1 MVDWVPSTIF
11 SLLAC
16 CGSCCAT
23 GAGLVACPYSGAW
36 WPVRQT
42 PRVCPEGTGWELRPA
57 GRDGIALAGLQAWAE
72 DLERNR
78 VGGGGGAEGG
88 AGERGEKHHSFF
100 GPGRPPRVQAMAHAL
115 RLHRGNVG
123 DLCAQVRSL
132 CHSLE
137 DSLEGFADEAST
149 AGQRIGGMLDAV
161 LEAELDDRIDL
172 TVRCGWLRGCA
183 RWDA

>member
-1 MVDWVPSTIF
+1 MRPVLGWW
-11 SLLAC
+11 LARTPARGGL
-16 CGSCCAT
+16 CGK
-23 GAGLVACPYSGAW
+23 
-36 WPVRQT
+36 R
-42 PRVCPEGTGWELRPA
+42 RVSVVGTGWELRLA

-78 VGGGGGAEGG
+78 VGGGGGNEGG